1 MPELPAVLPGSA
13 WSGRPPA
20 GLVRVARGQ
29 YLRPTSQAEAWR
41 RRREVSLA
49 RLVAVLR
56 VCPAAVALSHESAA
70 LLHGVAVRWQEPDVH
85 VVQLTSSD
93 RCSVELP
100 RMDYADG
107 TVRVLDGDRS
117 SGPDAGRA
125 VVLRR
130 HVRSALPPGA
140 IVTAHGLPVTD
151 LMTTLVDC
159 LTDLDPLSVLIA
171 GDGLARALVE
181 PDRYHRRE
189 SDARWTALRCEA
201 AERIEELPR
210 HQGKARAR
218 RLLPLLSPWSESW
231 GESTLRFILL
241 KAGLPVPLLQ
251 LGARTEDRLYFLD
264 LALPGMRIAIEFDGR
279 LKYVERDV
287 LYEEKVRE
295 DALRALGWSVVRVR
309 TEQLRAPDVVVDM
322 VLRAAA
328 RSGHQLTLES
338 RAWMG
343 WRPRRRR

>member
-70 LLHGVAVRWQEPDVH
+70 LLHGVAVRHQEPDVH
-85 VVQLTSSD
+85 VVQLTASD
-93 RCSVELP
+93 RSAVVLP
-100 RMDYADG
+100 RMSYADG
-107 TVRVLDGDRS
+107 TVCALDGDLTP
-117 SGPDAGRA
+117 GPDAGRT
-125 VVLRR
+125 VVLHR
-130 HVRSALPPGA
+130 HVRSAFSPGE
-140 IVTAHGLPVTD
+140 IVTAQGLPVTD

-159 LTDLDPLSVLIA
+159 LTDLDPLSALIV
-171 GDGLARALVE
+171 GDGLARALVK

-189 SDARWTALRCEA
+189 SDARWAAWRCEA
-201 AERIEELPR
+201 EERIEALPR
-210 HQGKARAR
+210 RQGKARAR
-218 RLLPLLSPWSESW
+218 RLLPFLSPWSESW

-241 KAGLPVPLLQ
+241 EAGLPEPLLQ
-251 LGARTEDRLYFLD
+251 VGVQTEGHLYFLD
-264 LALPGMRIAIEFDGR
+264 LALPDVRIAIEFDGR

-295 DALRALGWSVVRVR
+295 DELRALGWTVVRVR
-309 TEQLRAPDVVVDM
+309 TEQLRAPDAVVDM
-322 VLRAAA
+322 VRRAAA
-328 RSGHQLTLES
+328 RSGYELTLEP